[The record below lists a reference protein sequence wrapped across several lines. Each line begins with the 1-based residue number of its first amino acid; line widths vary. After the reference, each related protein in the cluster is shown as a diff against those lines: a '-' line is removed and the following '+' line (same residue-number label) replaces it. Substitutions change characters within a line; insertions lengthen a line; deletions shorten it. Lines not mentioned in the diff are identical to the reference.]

1 MTFNEALVK
10 DLHDTT
16 TFFNGTF
23 DGTTVVVVVCCTLAL
38 NSAMMLMLLIFT
50 TFRKFHGLYFWALVM
65 ASSAIIPYQIGFMI
79 EYFQLT
85 SQLAGLIITTWGW
98 PAMVTGQSL
107 VLYSRLGI
115 VLGKG
120 QAHVL
125 KAVKWMVIVDGVVFH
140 VSTTGEPT
148 R

>member
-1 MTFNEALVK
+1 
-10 DLHDTT
+10 
-16 TFFNGTF
+16 
-23 DGTTVVVVVCCTLAL
+23 
-38 NSAMMLMLLIFT
+38 
-50 TFRKFHGLYFWALVM
+50 
-65 ASSAIIPYQIGFMI
+65 MI

-107 VLYSRLGI
+107 VLYSRPGI

-140 VSTTGEPT
+140 VSTTGKPT